1 MSRFDIATYCSELC
15 RTYKHAGIASFQLS
29 PVKTEPVRLLKREVA
44 GKAGDEFLAMSY
56 KAMVKQTV
64 NLSNSLRKTAVDVM
78 YRRPPTSGI

>member
-15 RTYKHAGIASFQLS
+15 RTYKHAGIANFQLS
-29 PVKTEPVRLLKREVA
+29 PVKTEPVKLLKRELA

-64 NLSNSLRKTAVDVM
+64 NLSSSFRKTAVDVM